1 MNWKKVV
8 SVLLVSAM
16 TLSMA
21 ACGDTASTS
30 DNAAA
35 GTETKGSTAN
45 ASSDE
50 KLVVW
55 TLSNDLIDFGKRFQE
70 QTGVE
75 VDTVV
80 IEPADYPTKV
90 QTALLAGEKEPD
102 IIVGEPK
109 MLEDFFDA
117 GFFEDLNQA
126 PYNAQDYADQIVD
139 YVWQVGQDDDGIQ
152 RAISYQITPAGIY
165 YRRDIAKE
173 VFGTDDP
180 DEVGKLFK
188 DYPTILET
196 AQTLKDAGYRIF
208 SSDAEMNVF
217 SGDSAW

>member
-109 MLEDFFDA
+109 MLDDFFDA

-139 YVWQVGQDDDGIQ
+139 YVWQVGQMTMVSREQ
-152 RAISYQITPAGIY
+152 SLTRSHRQVSTTEEISQKKYSEQMIRT
-165 YRRDIAKE
+165 
-173 VFGTDDP
+173 
-180 DEVGKLFK
+180 KLENYSK
-188 DYPTILET
+188 IIL
-196 AQTLKDAGYRIF
+196 L
-208 SSDAEMNVF
+208 S
-217 SGDSAW
+217 

>member
-55 TLSNDLIDFGKRFQE
+55 TLSNDLIDFGKRLLSGYHRHPVQ
-70 QTGVE
+70 
-75 VDTVV
+75 
-80 IEPADYPTKV
+80 PAIHNQRSDLHNPVHCMVPGLNPRRNLHQRNPLTS
-90 QTALLAGEKEPD
+90 LAH
-102 IIVGEPK
+102 
-109 MLEDFFDA
+109 
-117 GFFEDLNQA
+117 
-126 PYNAQDYADQIVD
+126 
-139 YVWQVGQDDDGIQ
+139 Q
-152 RAISYQITPAGIY
+152 R
-165 YRRDIAKE
+165 
-173 VFGTDDP
+173 
-180 DEVGKLFK
+180 
-188 DYPTILET
+188 
-196 AQTLKDAGYRIF
+196 
-208 SSDAEMNVF
+208 
-217 SGDSAW
+217 

>member
-126 PYNAQDYADQIVD
+126 PYNARIMQIRSLIMYGRLDRMTMVSREQSLTRSHR
-139 YVWQVGQDDDGIQ
+139 QVSTTEE
-152 RAISYQITPAGIY
+152 ISQKKYSEQMIRT
-165 YRRDIAKE
+165 
-173 VFGTDDP
+173 
-180 DEVGKLFK
+180 KLENYSK
-188 DYPTILET
+188 IIL
-196 AQTLKDAGYRIF
+196 L
-208 SSDAEMNVF
+208 S
-217 SGDSAW
+217 

>member
-152 RAISYQITPAGIY
+152 RASLTRSHQQVSTTEEISQKKYSEQMIRT
-165 YRRDIAKE
+165 
-173 VFGTDDP
+173 
-180 DEVGKLFK
+180 KLENYSK
-188 DYPTILET
+188 IIL
-196 AQTLKDAGYRIF
+196 L
-208 SSDAEMNVF
+208 S
-217 SGDSAW
+217 

>member
-80 IEPADYPTKV
+80 ISQLITQQKFRQHYL
-90 QTALLAGEKEPD
+90 QEKKNR
-102 IIVGEPK
+102 ISSLVS
-109 MLEDFFDA
+109 
-117 GFFEDLNQA
+117 
-126 PYNAQDYADQIVD
+126 
-139 YVWQVGQDDDGIQ
+139 Q
-152 RAISYQITPAGIY
+152 RC
-165 YRRDIAKE
+165 
-173 VFGTDDP
+173 
-180 DEVGKLFK
+180 
-188 DYPTILET
+188 
-196 AQTLKDAGYRIF
+196 
-208 SSDAEMNVF
+208 
-217 SGDSAW
+217 

>member
-21 ACGDTASTS
+21 ACGDTADTS
-30 DNAAA
+30 DNVAT
-35 GTETKGSTAN
+35 GTETKGSTSTAD

-80 IEPADYPTKV
+80 IEPAD
-90 QTALLAGEKEPD
+90 
-102 IIVGEPK
+102 
-109 MLEDFFDA
+109 
-117 GFFEDLNQA
+117 
-126 PYNAQDYADQIVD
+126 
-139 YVWQVGQDDDGIQ
+139 
-152 RAISYQITPAGIY
+152 
-165 YRRDIAKE
+165 
-173 VFGTDDP
+173 
-180 DEVGKLFK
+180 
-188 DYPTILET
+188 
-196 AQTLKDAGYRIF
+196 
-208 SSDAEMNVF
+208 
-217 SGDSAW
+217 

>member
-126 PYNAQDYADQIVD
+126 PYNAQDMQIRSLIMYGRLDRMTMVSREQSLTRSHQ
-139 YVWQVGQDDDGIQ
+139 QVSTTEE
-152 RAISYQITPAGIY
+152 ISQKKYSEQMIRT
-165 YRRDIAKE
+165 
-173 VFGTDDP
+173 
-180 DEVGKLFK
+180 KLENYSK
-188 DYPTILET
+188 IIL
-196 AQTLKDAGYRIF
+196 L
-208 SSDAEMNVF
+208 S
-217 SGDSAW
+217 

>member
-1 MNWKKVV
+1 M
-8 SVLLVSAM
+8 
-16 TLSMA
+16 
-21 ACGDTASTS
+21 
-30 DNAAA
+30 
-35 GTETKGSTAN
+35 
-45 ASSDE
+45 
-50 KLVVW
+50 
-55 TLSNDLIDFGKRFQE
+55 IDFGKRFQE

-152 RAISYQITPAGIY
+152 RAISYQITPAGITTEEISQKKY
-165 YRRDIAKE
+165 SEQMIR
-173 VFGTDDP
+173 T
-180 DEVGKLFK
+180 KLENYSK
-188 DYPTILET
+188 IIL
-196 AQTLKDAGYRIF
+196 L
-208 SSDAEMNVF
+208 S
-217 SGDSAW
+217 

>member
-117 GFFEDLNQA
+117 GFF
-126 PYNAQDYADQIVD
+126 
-139 YVWQVGQDDDGIQ
+139 
-152 RAISYQITPAGIY
+152 
-165 YRRDIAKE
+165 
-173 VFGTDDP
+173 
-180 DEVGKLFK
+180 
-188 DYPTILET
+188 
-196 AQTLKDAGYRIF
+196 
-208 SSDAEMNVF
+208 
-217 SGDSAW
+217 

>member
-30 DNAAA
+30 DNAAT
-35 GTETKGSTAN
+35 GTETKGSTSTAN

-102 IIVGEPK
+102 IIPRGLQSPS
-109 MLEDFFDA
+109 DA
-117 GFFEDLNQA
+117 LLHILA
-126 PYNAQDYADQIVD
+126 HYADERHRRCHKEI
-139 YVWQVGQDDDGIQ
+139 G
-152 RAISYQITPAGIY
+152 RAH
-165 YRRDIAKE
+165 
-173 VFGTDDP
+173 V
-180 DEVGKLFK
+180 
-188 DYPTILET
+188 
-196 AQTLKDAGYRIF
+196 
-208 SSDAEMNVF
+208 
-217 SGDSAW
+217 

>member
-117 GFFEDLNQA
+117 LIMYGRLDRMTMVSREQSLTRSHQ
-126 PYNAQDYADQIVD
+126 
-139 YVWQVGQDDDGIQ
+139 QVSTTEE
-152 RAISYQITPAGIY
+152 ISQKKYSEQMIRT
-165 YRRDIAKE
+165 
-173 VFGTDDP
+173 
-180 DEVGKLFK
+180 KLENYSK
-188 DYPTILET
+188 IIL
-196 AQTLKDAGYRIF
+196 L
-208 SSDAEMNVF
+208 S
-217 SGDSAW
+217 

>member
-1 MNWKKVV
+1 MEKSSISIARKCNDIIHGKDV
-8 SVLLVSAM
+8 ATQQAQAIM
-16 TLSMA
+16 RRR
-21 ACGDTASTS
+21 
-30 DNAAA
+30 

-109 MLEDFFDA
+109 MLEDFF
-117 GFFEDLNQA
+117 
-126 PYNAQDYADQIVD
+126 
-139 YVWQVGQDDDGIQ
+139 
-152 RAISYQITPAGIY
+152 
-165 YRRDIAKE
+165 
-173 VFGTDDP
+173 
-180 DEVGKLFK
+180 
-188 DYPTILET
+188 
-196 AQTLKDAGYRIF
+196 
-208 SSDAEMNVF
+208 
-217 SGDSAW
+217 